1 MFKELTYKTSNNYDN
16 SIVYKFLKQF
26 LQEGVQSALTLQ
38 NVAGIFYILIGGLAT
53 ALISA
58 AIEFFYKSKVDSSK
72 YKVSS
77 RLFHI
82 QGKKNNIVGSEVSST
97 MMCVAIQV
105 CRRVG
110 EMAFGMFYI
119 SVLLSS
125 LKICVCTVI
134 L

>member
-1 MFKELTYKTSNNYDN
+1 MTIALFTNFYN
-16 SIVYKFLKQF
+16 F

-72 YKVSS
+72 YKVRS
-77 RLFHI
+77 RLFPI

-119 SVLLSS
+119 SDLLSS
-125 LKICVCTVI
+125 LNICVCTVI